1 VVSLTPLVVSVVASG
16 LAACCA
22 AADGAILSL
31 DPDAPDLDD
40 ESRSLIARREK
51 THRALAFAR
60 VTAHLAAGASLAR
73 ALGLGSMPS
82 AQAIAVGLVVALIAV
97 LISESVARSAGDRL
111 GERAVHRLM
120 PFIRISERAL
130 AVVVA
135 IGTAIE
141 RALDRVLPPKP
152 PDDEARDATTEQFR
166 EIVAA
171 EADVSREEEALL
183 HGVFELGDTQVH
195 EIMVPRVDFI
205 AIARETPWSEVVDR
219 VRSSEHSRLPV
230 YEETI
235 DNVIGILHAKDLL
248 PAVVEGVEP
257 AAGWEPLVRPAE
269 FIPGTKAIDQQLR
282 DFQATGTHIAIVVDE
297 FGGTAGLVTIEDVLE
312 EIVGEIRD
320 EYDEEEAPLAEED
333 GKRYWV
339 SGRVTLEELSDVVGH
354 DFKRDDV
361 TTVGGLIYELLG
373 RVPKAGEELG
383 LDGFRVVIER
393 VRRRRIERVYF
404 ERPESVV
411 GPPA

>member
-16 LAACCA
+16 LAAACA

-31 DPDAPDLDD
+31 DPDAPDLGD
-40 ESRSLIARREK
+40 ESRALIARREK

-60 VTAHLAAGASLAR
+60 VAAHLTAGASLAR
-73 ALGLGSMPS
+73 ALGLGSMAS
-82 AQAIAVGLVVALIAV
+82 GQAIAIGFVAAFVAV

-120 PFIRISERAL
+120 PFIRMSERTL
-130 AVVVA
+130 AIVVA

-141 RALDRVLPPKP
+141 RGLDRMLPPKP
-152 PDDEARDATTEQFR
+152 PDEEARDATAEQFR

-195 EIMVPRVDFI
+195 EIMVPRVDI
-205 AIARETPWSEVVDR
+205 VALARETPWSEVVDR
-219 VRSSEHSRLPV
+219 VRSSEHARLPV
-230 YEETI
+230 YDETI
-235 DNVIGILHAKDLL
+235 DNVVGILHAKDLL

-257 AAGWEPLVRPAE
+257 AAGWDPLVRPAE

-312 EIVGEIRD
+312 EIVGEIHD
-320 EYDEEEAPLAEED
+320 EYDVEEAPLAEED

-339 SGRVTLEELSDVVGH
+339 SGRVTLEELSDVDGH
-354 DFKRDDV
+354 DFKRDDE

-373 RVPKAGEELG
+373 RVPKAGEELV

-393 VRRRRIERVYF
+393 VRRRRVERVYF

-411 GPPA
+411 GPAA